1 MSTDNL
7 KKPLP
12 IVGQI
17 ERLKFHNM
25 IIPDE
30 GFAAEV
36 LMNVNYY
43 RLSGYALQFRISE
56 NNSDF
61 IQGTMFDNVYEIYKF
76 DEELRGLLRVYI
88 EKLEVYFRTVISYHF
103 SLAKCS
109 LPPHD
114 QHYYESNF
122 YNKKG
127 YNQIRDHFKRDRSY
141 YKDSL
146 ILKHHARNYN
156 DRLPLWVIV
165 ELISFSDLS
174 KLYSCMFRSEKER
187 IAAAVGIGYTTLGNN
202 LHCLSVLRNRCA
214 HAARLY
220 NSELNPPV
228 SMNKESNR
236 KNPQV
241 KGNTLFAYIW
251 MLSKRLSKTDRG
263 TFTGSLVS
271 LIEKYNGKIDLDL
284 MGFPEDWKRLVLR

>member
-88 EKLEVYFRTVISYHF
+88 
-103 SLAKCS
+103 
-109 LPPHD
+109 
-114 QHYYESNF
+114 
-122 YNKKG
+122 
-127 YNQIRDHFKRDRSY
+127 
-141 YKDSL
+141 
-146 ILKHHARNYN
+146 
-156 DRLPLWVIV
+156 
-165 ELISFSDLS
+165 
-174 KLYSCMFRSEKER
+174 
-187 IAAAVGIGYTTLGNN
+187 
-202 LHCLSVLRNRCA
+202 
-214 HAARLY
+214 
-220 NSELNPPV
+220 
-228 SMNKESNR
+228 
-236 KNPQV
+236 
-241 KGNTLFAYIW
+241 
-251 MLSKRLSKTDRG
+251 
-263 TFTGSLVS
+263 
-271 LIEKYNGKIDLDL
+271 
-284 MGFPEDWKRLVLR
+284 